1 MPLDTN
7 LLYGEMVGSWL
18 MHLTIPFG
26 VSMLVGNMGYMA
38 PMMKIGVFIA
48 ACALMSLVVQAG
60 FLAVM
65 QSSSC
70 NGVKDYKSIGTGAVI
85 AALITAAMI
94 AIPAF
99 VEPMRLVVSQ
109 LFMRHKT
116 LLTPALA
123 RMNDIL
129 IETSERVLKAS
140 LQDQRNDERKEAA
153 EFATAEGV
161 ATAVQTGGAAISP
174 EQYEKQ
180 TFDEI
185 AAAASYWAAFAGAY
199 GVGLG
204 SLIAAKCPATA

>member
-26 VSMLVGNMGYMA
+26 VSMLVGNMGYME

-48 ACALMSLVVQAG
+48 VCALASLAVQAG

-109 LFMRHKT
+109 LFIRHKT

-129 IETSERVLKAS
+129 IETGERVLKAS
-140 LQDQRNDERKEAA
+140 LQDQRDDERKEAA
-153 EFATAEGV
+153 EFAAAEGP
-161 ATAVQTGGAAISP
+161 TVQKGGAAISP
-174 EQYEKQ
+174 EQYEAQ

-185 AAAASYWAAFAGAY
+185 ATAASYWAAFAGAY

-204 SLIAAKCPATA
+204 SLIAAKCPATS

>member
-1 MPLDTN
+1 
-7 LLYGEMVGSWL
+7 MVGSWL

-26 VSMLVGNMGYMA
+26 VAMFVGNMGT
-38 PMMKIGVFIA
+38 MKSAAFIGICTVA
-48 ACALMSLVVQAG
+48 SLMTQAG
-60 FLAVM
+60 FLAIM

-70 NGVKDYKSIGTGAVI
+70 NGVKDYGSIATGAVI
-85 AALITAAMI
+85 AALLTAAMI
-94 AIPAF
+94 AIPTF

-109 LFMRHKT
+109 LFMRHNT

-129 IETSERVLKAS
+129 SETGERVMKAS
-140 LQDQRNDERKEAA
+140 LVSQQ
-153 EFATAEGV
+153 
-161 ATAVQTGGAAISP
+161 GGAAISP

-185 AAAASYWAAFAGAY
+185 AVAASYWAAFAGAY

>member
-26 VSMLVGNMGYMA
+26 VAMLVGNMGYME

-48 ACALMSLVVQAG
+48 VCAAISLAVQAG

-70 NGVKDYKSIGTGAVI
+70 NGVKDYGSIGTGAVI

-109 LFMRHKT
+109 LFISHKT

-129 IETSERVLKAS
+129 IETGERVLKAS
-140 LQDQRNDERKEAA
+140 LQDQKAAAEAA
-153 EFATAEGV
+153 VPT
-161 ATAVQTGGAAISP
+161 VQKGGAAISP

-185 AAAASYWAAFAGAY
+185 AVAASYWAAFAGAY

-204 SLIAAKCPATA
+204 SLIAAKCPATS